1 MTGGAFRWWLSLQQG
16 GVPAGEII
24 IPSCPSAST
33 TDQNGDVSRFHVT
46 VCLCNYPPI
55 RGLIGET
62 PSNDDVTLTVNGSS
76 VGWTL
81 SNGTAHD
88 LCMTWDVNQPL
99 SYGDTISITFDV
111 GWTNPAD
118 GPTYNV
124 TNTIPAP
131 VQLRTIPS
139 FDAITGR
146 LIQGSWYNI
155 RTDDNS
161 TFINSDG
168 YVEGVSN
175 SKLIYTGARVVQN
188 LAALTATPSTQNI
201 TVVSGRKYLVS
212 IGAGSAVGATAVCS
226 NAFIGTITGDANGV
240 DRVTFADDV
249 PRTATSATLTIT
261 ITGDVV
267 DLQVQDVTNKAINN
281 ALEEYESAGVGYGD
295 EVVVN
300 GSFDSATN
308 WILGAGYTITGGQLI
323 GVNTGAWA
331 EVVSQTFVNS
341 NGWTANVKHVIEVDV
356 DSFVG
361 APDIYV
367 KFGGGSFGAAQTP
380 TAQGI
385 LRFYGTPVNI
395 TNDIEIQSNIG
406 ASESITINS
415 VSIRRASVGYGI
427 YDTERRVFR
436 VGDPYA
442 KDVAANSDFSSTD
455 YWTLGP
461 GWSISGGQLTGANTG
476 AWISQSTQ
484 TIGDSNGWL
493 VGTQF
498 EITVAIASVVGS
510 PYLYC
515 KLGGGDFGSAKAPVA
530 GQALVFVGTATTTD
544 DIQIQGDIAAGE
556 SVVIDSIIIR
566 SITTSTS
573 ETGRRFSDDIVAR
586 VYGDSQTYDSTDIS
600 HRVGNYLNV
609 GWTLANT
616 GYPGYRLE
624 ALQDIFAA
632 DSPLGCDV
640 VVLQGGINNL
650 ATALV
655 TPLPVM
661 KAAMREM
668 VASAAEQGIQI
679 IIINVTPWGNNSYWT
694 AQRQAWTEEYNSW
707 LQAVYGALVVD
718 AYNLLLDAP
727 NALLAIYD
735 QGDGLHLNAAG
746 CALVDSRI
754 AGLIKDVRP
763 VMRHAPAAT
772 NQISESSPSTTY
784 WTKRGAITIATVS
797 EGHALGKTTQVRS
810 LGAAGVNDFYLSMG
824 GGTFSNSIRIEPSCL
839 IKAVST
845 SGSVRIQNVQG
856 PTYGQWT
863 IDLSLLS
870 TSAFGYLTRN
880 HAAVTVNTEFTSTA
894 TGAAGLQYYAVSG
907 SLNFDL
913 LGVQLETGSVS
924 TPSIK
929 TTTAPASRTIDQI
942 LHPNVL
948 DQAQG
953 SIVLRVKLKP
963 GTYTP
968 TADRGLVTIDT
979 AVNNMLYLNS
989 GDSISVESFD
999 STNTVNSGV
1008 VVQSADDELGIYL
1021 SWANSTIYPA
1031 AGNISVGLKNLD
1043 DAGAWS
1049 EATGVYDGGYP
1060 ETASIMRLLSGLT
1073 SEATVTMFK
1082 IYDNHQTPTVLKGII
1097 DA

>member
-168 YVEGVSN
+168 YVEGVTN
-175 SKLIYTGARVVQN
+175 GKLIYNGARVVQN
-188 LAALTATPSTQNI
+188 LLSLYTTPISSEDFSGWGGSSEFIYTSGITDPENGNTAIRIEARHNNAAHFISIPYTNSDDRNFLNTYWLRRI
-201 TVVSGRKYLVS
+201 SGTGNVYLY
-212 IGAGSAVGATAVCS
+212 T
-226 NAFIGTITGDANGV
+226 ANGGWKDITTTLSTAWQRISSGSFTGYAGEV
-240 DRVTFADDV
+240 RVGLALG
-249 PRTATSATLTIT
+249 TS
-261 ITGDVV
+261 GDVIDV
-267 DLQVQDVTNKAINN
+267 SFIQSEDTTAKADQDLPG
-281 ALEEYESAGVGYGD
+281 EYESVGVAG
-295 EVVVN
+295 
-300 GSFDSATN
+300 
-308 WILGAGYTITGGQLI
+308 
-323 GVNTGAWA
+323 
-331 EVVSQTFVNS
+331 
-341 NGWTANVKHVIEVDV
+341 
-356 DSFVG
+356 
-361 APDIYV
+361 
-367 KFGGGSFGAAQTP
+367 
-380 TAQGI
+380 
-385 LRFYGTPVNI
+385 
-395 TNDIEIQSNIG
+395 
-406 ASESITINS
+406 
-415 VSIRRASVGYGI
+415 SVGYGI
-427 YDTERRVFR
+427 YNRANGNSVDVNGVVTDT
-436 VGDPYA
+436 
-442 KDVAANSDFSSTD
+442 
-455 YWTLGP
+455 P
-461 GWSISGGQLTGANTG
+461 GA
-476 AWISQSTQ
+476 
-484 TIGDSNGWL
+484 
-493 VGTQF
+493 V
-498 EITVAIASVVGS
+498 
-510 PYLYC
+510 
-515 KLGGGDFGSAKAPVA
+515 
-530 GQALVFVGTATTTD
+530 
-544 DIQIQGDIAAGE
+544 
-556 SVVIDSIIIR
+556 
-566 SITTSTS
+566 
-573 ETGRRFSDDIVAR
+573 
-586 VYGDSQTYDSTDIS
+586 
-600 HRVGNYLNV
+600 
-609 GWTLANT
+609 
-616 GYPGYRLE
+616 
-624 ALQDIFAA
+624 
-632 DSPLGCDV
+632 
-640 VVLQGGINNL
+640 L
-650 ATALV
+650 ATA
-655 TPLPVM
+655 PV
-661 KAAMREM
+661 
-668 VASAAEQGIQI
+668 
-679 IIINVTPWGNNSYWT
+679 
-694 AQRQAWTEEYNSW
+694 
-707 LQAVYGALVVD
+707 L
-718 AYNLLLDAP
+718 
-727 NALLAIYD
+727 
-735 QGDGLHLNAAG
+735 
-746 CALVDSRI
+746 
-754 AGLIKDVRP
+754 
-763 VMRHAPAAT
+763 RHAPAAT

-784 WTKRGAITIATVS
+784 WTKRGATTIATVS

-1021 SWANSTIYPA
+1021 SYADSTEYPA
-1031 AGNISVGLKNLD
+1031 SGNISVGLKNLTT
-1043 DAGAWS
+1043 GSAWAES
-1049 EATGVYDGGYP
+1049 TGNYDGSYP
-1060 ETASIMRLLSGLT
+1060 NTGGLVRLLSGLT
-1073 SEATVTMFK
+1073 CEAEIADFVG
-1082 IYDNHQTPTVLKGII
+1082 YNVHQTPAVLKSFFLAEIPDGALVDTTTGDHLADTATADYLIETI
-1097 DA
+1097 